1 MTYWIIFEGHN
12 KSGKSTILFSI
23 LDWLKKNNVHFKY
36 ANDQSYQKECI
47 NEYL

>member
-36 ANDQSYQKECI
+36 ANDAGSI
-47 NEYL
+47 DLVMPT